1 MGNKLFKAIAF
12 ATGAAVTYI
21 VASVIANKIVK
32 SEIDEAFVDDVID
45 DVEEVEEKVN
55 ETGFVAAVKNVFA
68 KIRKEYNNYMAAKAN
83 NFKENA
89 EVCRSFIESAKTRF
103 SIGLITL
110 SIGAGIVAIGGGLIA
125 SSYIKLPE

>member
-32 SEIDEAFVDDVID
+32 SEIDDEFID
-45 DVEEVEEKVN
+45 DIGEAGEEVDK
-55 ETGFVAAVKNVFA
+55 TD
-68 KIRKEYNNYMAAKAN
+68 
-83 NFKENA
+83 
-89 EVCRSFIESAKTRF
+89 FIESTKTRF